1 MGVRTY
7 GAALLSAVV
16 GVWVIA
22 GPQRE
27 RPLWAEVSSDAVRSL
42 ESTVARSAH
51 NHEAVRALTQAY
63 LDARQPGLAVVLVE
77 RSPGEVRGDVRV
89 RHAYAR
95 ALLDE
100 GRSEEALAVEGT
112 VLSACRPLA
121 EGGRAPEGCGP
132 VILASATRRVG
143 ILREL
148 VSRGVED
155 AQAHP
160 EETLVAYQNATREAR
175 VMVQ

>member
-7 GAALLSAVV
+7 GAAVLSAVV
-16 GVWVIA
+16 GVWVVA

-27 RPLWAEVSSDAVRSL
+27 RPVWAEVSSDAVRAL

-51 NHEAVRALTQAY
+51 DPEAVRALAQAY
-63 LDARQPGLAVVLVE
+63 VDARQPGLAVVLVE
-77 RSPGEVRGDVRV
+77 RSSREVRGDVRV
-89 RHAYAR
+89 AHAYAR

-100 GRSEEALAVEGT
+100 GRSVEALAVEGT
-112 VLSACRPLA
+112 VLSTCRPLV